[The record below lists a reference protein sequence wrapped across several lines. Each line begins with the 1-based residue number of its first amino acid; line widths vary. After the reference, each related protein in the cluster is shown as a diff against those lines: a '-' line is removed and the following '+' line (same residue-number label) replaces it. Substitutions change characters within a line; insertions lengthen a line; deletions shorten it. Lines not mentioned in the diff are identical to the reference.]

1 MINLVCKP
9 ATVIA
14 QPRPE
19 LANTQGEEPAEPKSI
34 NQKAVPAS
42 QTTPVGKNT
51 TARTSNKM
59 LGSCNKMKQRTWTEM
74 ARNQAGIIELL
85 KVTDLGQQ
93 VSSRRKPNCKNKNKP
108 KLNTEAENK
117 TNQAELLAG
126 LEHEDEP
133 MNPAKMKNKLEL
145 NTEVEKKRRK
155 TLHHDPDRSPATQK
169 HSVKKTYLDSLVKTE
184 SLGRKPAKLDS
195 PGLSRRMKSKTL
207 PKSESPLN

>member
-1 MINLVCKP
+1 MHKF
-9 ATVIA
+9 
-14 QPRPE
+14 
-19 LANTQGEEPAEPKSI
+19 
-34 NQKAVPAS
+34 
-42 QTTPVGKNT
+42 
-51 TARTSNKM
+51 
-59 LGSCNKMKQRTWTEM
+59 
-74 ARNQAGIIELL
+74 
-85 KVTDLGQQ
+85 
-93 VSSRRKPNCKNKNKP
+93 
-108 KLNTEAENK
+108 NTEAENK
-117 TNQAELLAG
+117 THTGEMLAG

-169 HSVKKTYLDSLVKTE
+169 HSVKKTYPDSLVKTE